1 MTDNVEQVPAVTTPE
16 AAPNATP
23 KTASAAKT
31 EKSTP
36 HTTAEPPKKS
46 KVGTIVAVV
55 ALLLVFLAL
64 AAIGG
69 VAWKG
74 YELSQQVSI
83 LDQELRN
90 SEDSKLA
97 VQKTLA
103 SIEKQSRFQADQI
116 KHNGERLAQLP
127 GADRNDWLLAEVEYL
142 LRLANQRLVLETDLQ
157 GSLAILN
164 AADKVLAEADSPLL
178 FPVRQQVAAEIQM
191 LKSVPAVDTTGA
203 VARIQAVQ
211 NQIAQLEWM
220 PRTLPAQEL
229 SDEPEKAIEKTPWQ
243 KFLDKAWAGISVVV
257 RIREHEKALP
267 APLTPDQQYY
277 LQQNMHLMLEQAQ
290 VALVRKQNDL
300 YQQSLDRT
308 EAWLEQFVM
317 VESANA
323 IAVKETLKE
332 LKTWQVA
339 PALPDISGSLNKLRQ
354 LMKQQRLDAALPT
367 QSSNQTTTK

>member
-16 AAPNATP
+16 AASNATP
-23 KTASAAKT
+23 ETASKTEKPKVKTASESPT
-31 EKSTP
+31 
-36 HTTAEPPKKS
+36 KS

-55 ALLLVFLAL
+55 ALLLVFLSL

-69 VAWKG
+69 ITWKG
-74 YELSQQVSI
+74 YELSQQISI

-90 SEDSKLA
+90 SEDSKIT
-97 VQKTLA
+97 VQKKLVN
-103 SIEKQSRFQADQI
+103 IEKQSRLQMDQI

-164 AADKVLAEADSPLL
+164 AADKVLAETDSPLL

-191 LKSVPAVDTTGA
+191 LKAVPAVDTTGA

-220 PRTLPAQEL
+220 PRVLPEQA
-229 SDEPEKAIEKTPWQ
+229 SVDEAVKPIETNPWQ
-243 KFLDKAWAGISVVV
+243 KFLDKAWAGISEVV

-300 YQQSLDRT
+300 YQQSLNRT

-339 PALPDISGSLNKLRQ
+339 PALPDISGSLSKLRQ
-354 LMKQQRLDAALPT
+354 LMKQQRLDAALPM
-367 QSSNQTTTK
+367 QSNNQTTAQ